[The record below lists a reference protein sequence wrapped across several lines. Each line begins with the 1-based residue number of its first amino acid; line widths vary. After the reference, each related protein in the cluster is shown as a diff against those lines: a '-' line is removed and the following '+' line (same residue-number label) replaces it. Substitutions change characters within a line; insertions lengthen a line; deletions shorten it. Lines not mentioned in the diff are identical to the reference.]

1 MPLRV
6 AISLSFSSI
15 FRLAAASSSVRTS
28 SSFLV
33 FSSVALVAMRVA
45 RFSTSS
51 A

>member
-15 FRLAAASSSVRTS
+15 FRLAAASSSVRS
-28 SSFLV
+28 SRSFLV
-33 FSSVALVAMRVA
+33 WRSLASVALRVS
-45 RFSTSS
+45 RVLTRS